1 MNDEDDKVR
10 ATIRDNGA
18 IKPLSRML
26 DTSDARLIQSACFAL
41 ANLARGEEG
50 QLQDFLKVN
59 LPEKLLKHLENNDT
73 CTEVCWVLS
82 YLTAGSDKFRE
93 DIMQKGFASPLV
105 KVLATLSDQGAAVL
119 SVLRTLGNLVSSDD
133 YLKVLAEQDDF
144 LPCAVKLIKS
154 DQRY

>member
-18 IKPLSRML
+18 IKPLARML

-59 LPEKLLKHLENNDT
+59 LPEKLLKHLENSDT
-73 CTEVCWVLS
+73 CTEVSWVLT
-82 YLTAGSDKFRE
+82 YLTAGSDKFCE
-93 DIMQKGFASPLV
+93 EIMQKGFASSLV
-105 KVLATLSDQGAAVL
+105 TVLANLLDQGAAVL
-119 SVLRTLGNLVSSDD
+119 SVLRTLGNLVSSDN
-133 YLKVLAEQDDF
+133 YLKVLAEQEEF
-144 LPCAVKLIKS
+144 LPCTVKLINS
-154 DQRY
+154 DQR